1 MSSNKQQRRR
11 QLARQIEKNPFL
23 TDEELAE
30 LFCVSVPTIRL
41 DRMELGIAQHRER
54 VKRLAASSRDKITS
68 LQQNELVGEI
78 IDIQPGQRAV
88 SVMETD
94 RSMVFKK
101 SKVVRGSSIYAM
113 AETLCIAAV
122 GVHSAIVGIAN
133 IKYKEPVY
141 AGTQLVAKAEVRRQ
155 RGEEFIVWVLIY
167 RKDREVF
174 RGKFIL
180 VPVDEPAE
188 AEGTEGWQLKR

>member
-30 LFCVSVPTIRL
+30 LFSVSVPTIRL

-54 VKRLAASSRDKITS
+54 VKQLAAGSRDKITS

-94 RSMVFKK
+94 RSMVFQK

-122 GVHSAIVGIAN
+122 GVNSAIVGIAN

-141 AGTQLVAKAEVRRQ
+141 AGTQLVAKAEVKRQ
-155 RGEEFIVWVLIY
+155 RGAEFIVWVMIY
-167 RKDREVF
+167 RKDHEVF

-180 VPVDEPAE
+180 VPVDETA
-188 AEGTEGWQLKR
+188 

>member
-30 LFCVSVPTIRL
+30 LFFVSVPTIRL

-54 VKRLAASSRDKITS
+54 VKQLAASSKDKITS

-94 RSMVFKK
+94 RSMVFQK

-122 GVHSAIVGIAN
+122 GVNSAIVGIAN

-141 AGTQLVAKAEVRRQ
+141 AGTQLVAKAEVKRQ
-155 RGEEFIVWVLIY
+155 RGAEFIVWVMIY

-180 VPVDEPAE
+180 VPVDETA
-188 AEGTEGWQLKR
+188 

>member
-11 QLARQIEKNPFL
+11 QLARRIEKNPFL
-23 TDEELAE
+23 TDEELAG
-30 LFCVSVPTIRL
+30 LFSVSVPTIRL
-41 DRMELGIAQHRER
+41 DRAELGIAQHRER
-54 VKRLAASSRDKITS
+54 VKQLAAGSRDKIKS
-68 LQQNELVGEI
+68 LKHHEMVGEI
-78 IDIQPGQRAV
+78 IDIQPGRRAV

-94 RSMVFKK
+94 RTMVFQK

-113 AETLCIAAV
+113 AETLCIALV
-122 GVHSAIVGIAN
+122 GANSAIVGIAN

-141 AGTQLVAKAEVRRQ
+141 AGAQLVAKAEVRRR
-155 RGEEFIVWVLIY
+155 RGEEVIVWVMIY

-180 VPVDEPAE
+180 APVDETAE
-188 AEGTEGWQLKR
+188 SEQTEGWQEEA